1 MPRST
6 KEGAPAAAPHR
17 RKLTEL
23 YVKKAKGERRAG
35 AFNVWDT
42 YARGLVLRIQPTGH
56 RAFKVV
62 YRIHARP
69 VWYHIGDARKI
80 ALDHARN
87 IAIRIAA
94 RVAEGGDPEAERRA
108 EQGAGTFGDLQS
120 RYVESYAK
128 KHNKSWKQA
137 DALITRHVLPR
148 WKTLAADRISRADVK
163 ALMNRIEAPI
173 AANQTVA
180 AVSAVFTWAVKE
192 ELVTTNPC
200 RNVERNPTK
209 DRERILSNSEI
220 PIFWKAFDNAGLV
233 ASSVLKTILL
243 TGQRPGEVAHMRYE
257 HIKDGF
263 WEMPGAPEAK
273 TKWPG
278 TKNAASHRVWLP
290 KPVRS
295 IIRELSEEE
304 ASPTTGFVFA
314 KTRRG
319 PVSGLDRA
327 MREIC
332 EASAIEPTV
341 TPHDLRRTHGSTVT
355 ALGFGR
361 DAMNRIQNHR
371 EGGIASVY
379 DRHQY
384 AEENKRII
392 ETVAARIVSLA
403 EGGAADN
410 VVDFASASK

>member
-1 MPRST
+1 MPRTT
-6 KEGAPAAAPHR
+6 KDGAPAAEPLR

-23 YVKKAKGERRAG
+23 FVRKVEGERRG

-42 YARGLVLRIQPTGH
+42 HVRGLVLRVQPTGH
-56 RAFKVV
+56 RAWKYV
-62 YRIHARP
+62 YRIHGRP
-69 VWYHIGDARKI
+69 VWYSIGDGRKVAIEDARKI
-80 ALDHARN
+80 AINL
-87 IAIRIAA
+87 AA
-94 RVAEGGDPEAERRA
+94 RVAEGFDPVAERRA
-108 EQGAGTFGDLQS
+108 ERGAGTFGELAE
-120 RYVESYAK
+120 RYVESYAR
-128 KHNKSWKQA
+128 KHNKSWRQA
-137 DALITRHVLPR
+137 DALIRRHVLPR

-173 AANQTVA
+173 AANQTLA

-192 ELVTTNPC
+192 ELVTANPC
-200 RNVERNPTK
+200 RNVERNKTTS
-209 DRERILSNSEI
+209 RERVLSDSEI
-220 PIFWKAFDNAGLV
+220 PIFWKAFDEAGLV
-233 ASSVLKTILL
+233 ASSALKTILL

-257 HIKDGF
+257 HIRDGW

-278 TKNAASHRVWLP
+278 TKNGASHRVWLP
-290 KPVRS
+290 KAVQT
-295 IIRELSEEE
+295 IIRELSEED

-379 DRHQY
+379 DRHGY
-384 AEENKRII
+384 AEENKGII

-403 EGGAADN
+403 EGSPSGNVFDFGARR
-410 VVDFASASK
+410 